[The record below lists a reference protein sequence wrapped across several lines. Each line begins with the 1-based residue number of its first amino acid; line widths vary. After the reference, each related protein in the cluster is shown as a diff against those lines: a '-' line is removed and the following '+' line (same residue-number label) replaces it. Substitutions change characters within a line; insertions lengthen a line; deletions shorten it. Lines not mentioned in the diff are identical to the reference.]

1 LHTAAIAVD
10 PGTVIRCEKR
20 AEQLTT
26 TGFTVLSAEDFGDLG
41 TDPTLATLYRDW
53 EDLPLDE
60 AMPPGAT
67 YRRRRFGRMRID
79 VSDSGLHLDA
89 LPHAAFQQGAD
100 IIPLHGGR
108 ARVFA
113 PVSPQTLVAPA
124 LRALVAFDVTLATA
138 VSGIRAWL
146 VNVHL
151 IRIVASA
158 GLAGEPTPEG
168 QHRDGHLYVGMHL
181 FGRTGCAGG
190 ESVIYEDATRIAAL
204 TMAAPLD
211 SLVVDDRRLTHEVTP
226 ITPLDGQGV
235 RDMLLVDLN
244 EA

>member
-1 LHTAAIAVD
+1 LRTAAIAVD
-10 PGTVIRCEKR
+10 PGTVVRCEKH
-20 AEQLTT
+20 AEQLTSN
-26 TGFTVLSAEDFGDLG
+26 GFTVLCAEDFGDLG
-41 TDPTLATLYRDW
+41 TDPALTDLYRDW
-53 EDLPLDE
+53 NDLPLDE

-67 YRRRRFGRMRID
+67 YRRRRFGRLGVE
-79 VSDSGLHLDA
+79 VSDSGLHLDP
-89 LPHAAFQQGAD
+89 LPHAAFRQAAD

-113 PVSPQTLVAPA
+113 PVSPPTLLAPA
-124 LRALVAFDVTLATA
+124 LRALVAFDVMLATA

-151 IRIVASA
+151 IRIVTTA

-168 QHRDGHLYVGMHL
+168 RHRDGHLYVGMHL

-190 ESVIYEDATRIAAL
+190 ESYIYADETRVAAL

-211 SLVVDDRRLTHEVTP
+211 SLVVDDRRVTHEVTP